1 MFESK
6 LIDNIIPYKVSSH
19 RAWELEHKNI
29 LKLDWNEATIPPS
42 PKVNKVIIEILK
54 SGKMNW
60 YPNVNNE
67 SLRMKLAKYNS
78 VSDRNIQYFASSDSL
93 HEYVVRCFI
102 EGSDKILVVAP
113 TYDNFRA
120 VAEGN
125 GGKIIHHNLT
135 NEFQLNYDN
144 FEKQL
149 KEQRPKM
156 VYLVNPN
163 NPTGISYDI
172 KILESIIKRYENI
185 LFIIDEAYYEFCGKT
200 LCHLTQSQ
208 ENLII
213 SRTFS
218 KAFALASFRIG
229 YVIAHPSIIQIL
241 NKLRNSKS
249 ISLMAQAAAEAV
261 LDDLSYTEKYVKE
274 VKETRRWFYNE
285 LKKHDF
291 LTPFES
297 DGNFIFLKFVDAK
310 TKNKLIEYLEKTN
323 IFIRD
328 YGHIQT
334 TSTCARITVG
344 TLNQMNQ
351 VLRHINDFSAL

>member
-19 RAWELEHKNI
+19 RAWELDHSNI

-42 PKVNKVIIEILK
+42 PEVNKVIMEILN

-67 SLRMKLAKYNS
+67 SLRMKLANYNS
-78 VSDRNIQYFASSDSL
+78 VPDQNIQYFASSDSL
-93 HEYVVRCFI
+93 HEYLVRCFI
-102 EGSDKILVVAP
+102 EGSDKILVVSP

-120 VAEGN
+120 VAESN
-125 GGKIIHHNLT
+125 GGKIIHYNLSDDF
-135 NEFQLNYDN
+135 ELNFDH

-149 KEQRPKM
+149 KEKRPKM

-163 NPTGISYDI
+163 NPTGLSYDN
-172 KILESIIKRYENI
+172 KTLQDIIEKYENI
-185 LFIIDEAYYEFCGKT
+185 LFIIDEAYYEFCGKS

-229 YVIAHPSIIQIL
+229 YVIAHPSIIHTL
-241 NKLRNSKS
+241 NKIRNSKS

-261 LDDLSYTEKYVKE
+261 LDDLNYTEKYVKE
-274 VKETRRWFYNE
+274 VKKTRRWFYTE
-285 LKKHDF
+285 LKKFDF

-297 DGNFIFLKFVDAK
+297 DGNFIFLKFVDST
-310 TKNKLIEYLEKTN
+310 TKNKLIEYLEKKN

-328 YGHIQT
+328 YGHIQF

-351 VLRHINDFSAL
+351 VLKHINDFSEL